1 MEVYGQETPP
11 EIDLKTISSVPI
23 AMFAGIQDKIVGIED
38 NRWVKSQLN
47 TLHLYKEIDFD
58 HLSFLLADDMS
69 YFDDVIAVIMEK
81 NPVNELVNKYEKK
94 MAKKYLDEEQKHKQK
109 ILEQKAI
116 KEKMKILEEE
126 SIVSTLSEMKSDPF
140 EVLGFWG
147 SGENENLYMLEYLKE

>member
-1 MEVYGQETPP
+1 
-11 EIDLKTISSVPI
+11 
-23 AMFAGIQDKIVGIED
+23 
-38 NRWVKSQLN
+38 
-47 TLHLYKEIDFD
+47 
-58 HLSFLLADDMS
+58 MS

-94 MAKKYLDEEQKHKQK
+94 MAKKYLDEEEKHKQK

-126 SIVSTLSEMKSDPF
+126 SLVSTLSEMKSDPF

-147 SGENENLYMLEYLKE
+147 SGENENLYMLEYLKEQEREEEKQKKLVEETNRIFEEMSEKMVEEQFYPFVMIDTYGQLESEVRKNLDFMYENYI